1 MFSFFDARSSALN
14 FRRVSDYTDNAD
26 FWIRGY
32 EVNDFRPQ
40 MEGLWKQI
48 KPLYLQI
55 HAYVRRKLR
64 EQYGSS
70 VVSRRGPI
78 PAHLMGK
85 FERVITLL

>member
-1 MFSFFDARSSALN
+1 MK
-14 FRRVSDYTDNAD
+14 FRRISDYPDNGD

-32 EVNDFRPQ
+32 EIDDFRLQ
-40 MEGLWKQI
+40 MEDLWGQI

-78 PAHLMGK
+78 PAHLTGE
-85 FERVITLL
+85 FELVLYTAEG